1 MRDPEALCRHVGQ
14 VLVEALCTKGILRLS
29 GERAKAAEKVSAAL
43 IANFHQEAALEKEAE
58 RLAEEHIRKSPDV
71 DRYKVV
77 QLIKRRLAEERDFA
91 L

>member
-1 MRDPEALCRHVGQ
+1 MSQ
-14 VLVEALCTKGILRLS
+14 VLVEALCTKGAIRLN
-29 GERAKAAEKVSAAL
+29 GQRAAVANKVASAL
-43 IANFHQEAALEKEAE
+43 LENFRQEASLEKEAE
-58 RLAEEHIRKSPDV
+58 RLAEEHIQKSPTV